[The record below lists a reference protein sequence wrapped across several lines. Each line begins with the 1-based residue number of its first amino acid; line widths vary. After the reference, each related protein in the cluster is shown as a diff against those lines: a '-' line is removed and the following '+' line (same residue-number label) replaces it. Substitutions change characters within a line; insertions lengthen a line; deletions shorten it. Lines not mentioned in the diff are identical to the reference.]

1 MEGPVSLEQEK
12 SDADNVLFK
21 KLRKLINLI
30 DQLRDCGVNEYIKL
44 PRICSLGTQSSGK
57 SSVLESIVGLDFL
70 PRGDGVVTRR
80 PLELR
85 LCHINSGQPWAIFEE
100 RKGKKFTDFI
110 EVRKTIEALTDEVC
124 KTDKNIVDKPI
135 VLNVYSQT
143 CPDLTLVDLPGVTRV
158 PVGNQPKNIEE
169 ITKNM
174 AIRYIDDPL
183 TIILCV
189 IAANSDIATSD
200 GLKLAKEID
209 TTGSRT
215 LGVLTKLDIMDAGT
229 DARKALLGEEIPL
242 KLGYVGVKNRSK
254 QDLLDKIPMI
264 LAAKREKEFFKSH
277 PVYKNMPQGY
287 LGTDLLIN
295 KLTKIY
301 FRIIRENLPRIVKA
315 INDRVK
321 TAEEEL
327 ASLGQPMPTDD
338 AGKMSMLWNMLNEY
352 CDIFRNVLKGKY
364 DNKRLSFLKEEGGF
378 KIKILYKKLLEEFT
392 GDYKATAGYT
402 DENINYALTIHEGDS
417 IPGFPSVDAFIY
429 LLRPQ
434 LEKLKDPIEECFQNV
449 FQYLD
454 FLSGKILERTFT
466 RFPQAINDMGDLIS
480 NYLIEERDKTKYI
493 VDSVVDMEINYLFT
507 NDYDYLNNFTTFM
520 PKQAPQPRPV
530 YNNQQGQPGMG
541 GQGQPGQMPQN
552 NMQGNNMGQG
562 GMGPGMGQ
570 MNQDIRPQPP
580 VDAKSIFIK
589 EIRNRIEAY
598 FKLIVRNLR
607 DSIPKIMGNYLV
619 KEIEDNMQI
628 KLYNKLYNAREMT
641 DLLNEPESVAERRK
655 ELNEMIKVMRNA
667 QKIIRRDPDL
677 MTVMQIN
684 INDSDIITPSEQK
697 AKEEKAKP
705 KTDPFKNMNMKEPA
719 FKAPAPKPEPVQQP
733 AAPAQ
738 PKPAAS
744 QPAKKGYGN
753 LFGNYK

>member
-1 MEGPVSLEQEK
+1 MSKDTKE
-12 SDADNVLFK
+12 DNDNILFK

-44 PRICSLGTQSSGK
+44 PRICSFGTQSSGK

-85 LCHINSGQPWAIFEE
+85 LCHISSGEPWAVFEE
-100 RKGKKFTDFI
+100 KKGQKFTDFI
-110 EVRKTIEALTDEVC
+110 KVRETIEALTDEVC
-124 KTDKNIVDKPI
+124 GKDKNILDKPI

-158 PVGNQPKNIEE
+158 PIKGQPKNIEE

-174 AIRYIDDPL
+174 CRRYADDPL

-229 DARKALLGEEIPL
+229 DARKALMNEEIPL

-254 QDLLDKIPMI
+254 QDLIDKIPM
-264 LAAKREKEFFKSH
+264 AEASRKEREFFKSH
-277 PVYKNMPQGY
+277 PVYKNLPAGH
-287 LGTDLLIN
+287 LGTEVLIN

-301 FRIIRENLPRIVKA
+301 FKIIRENLPRIIKA

-338 AGKMSMLWNMLNEY
+338 AGKMSLLWNMINEY
-352 CDIFRNVLKGKY
+352 CDIFRKVLQGKFNYKGQ
-364 DNKRLSFLKEEGGF
+364 SFLEGEGGF
-378 KIKILYKKLLEEFT
+378 KIKILYKKLLDEFT
-392 GDYKATAGYT
+392 GDYKATAGYR
-402 DENINYALTIHEGDS
+402 DEDINYALTIHEGDS

-434 LEKLKDPIEECFQNV
+434 LEKLKDPIEECFQEV

-454 FLSGKILERTFT
+454 FLSGKILEKTFT
-466 RFPQAINDMGDLIS
+466 RFPQAVNDMSDLVS
-480 NYLIEERDKTKYI
+480 NYLLEERDKTKYLIDSI
-493 VDSVVDMEINYLFT
+493 VEMEINYLFT
-507 NDYDYLNNFTTFM
+507 NDYDYLNNFTTFI
-520 PKQAPQPRPV
+520 PKQTQQSLNASSSGNDINKNKDGNI
-530 YNNQQGQPGMG
+530 NNE
-541 GQGQPGQMPQN
+541 
-552 NMQGNNMGQG
+552 
-562 GMGPGMGQ
+562 
-570 MNQDIRPQPP
+570 IRPQQPF
-580 VDAKSIFIK
+580 DAKTIFIK
-589 EIRNRIEAY
+589 AIRNRIEPY

-607 DSIPKIMGNYLV
+607 DSIPKVMGNFLV
-619 KEIEDNMQI
+619 KEIQENMQL

-641 DLLNEPESVAERRK
+641 DLLSEPESVAERRK
-655 ELNEMIKVMRNA
+655 ELNDMIKVMRNA

-677 MTVMQIN
+677 MTEMQIN
-684 INDSDIITPSEQK
+684 INDSDI
-697 AKEEKAKP
+697 
-705 KTDPFKNMNMKEPA
+705 TDT
-719 FKAPAPKPEPVQQP
+719 
-733 AAPAQ
+733 
-738 PKPAAS
+738 KPASDNKKKEDKKTFEKKDSKPQEKKNAG
-744 QPAKKGYGN
+744 PALKPPAGGDKKKTFGN
-753 LFGNYK
+753 LFG

>member
-1 MEGPVSLEQEK
+1 MSK
-12 SDADNVLFK
+12 DSSDDKDNILFK

-85 LCHINSGQPWAIFEE
+85 LCHINSGEPWAIFEE
-100 RKGKKFTDFI
+100 RKGTKFTDFI
-110 EVRKTIEALTDEVC
+110 KVRETIEALTDEVC
-124 KTDKNIVDKPI
+124 KTNKNIIDKPI

-158 PVGNQPKNIEE
+158 PIGDQPKNIEQ
-169 ITKNM
+169 ITKDM
-174 AIRYIDDPL
+174 ARRYAEDPL

-215 LGVLTKLDIMDAGT
+215 IGVLTKLDIMDAGT
-229 DARKALLGEEIPL
+229 DARKALMNEEIPL

-254 QDLLDKIPMI
+254 QDLINKLSMAETSRKE
-264 LAAKREKEFFKSH
+264 REFFKSH
-277 PVYKNMPQGY
+277 PAYKNLPPGR
-287 LGTDLLIN
+287 LGTDVLIN

-301 FRIIRENLPRIVKA
+301 FKIIRENLPRIIKA

-321 TAEEEL
+321 TAEDEL
-327 ASLGQPMPTDD
+327 HSLGQPMPTDD
-338 AGKMSMLWNMLNEY
+338 AGKMSLLWNMINEY
-352 CDIFRNVLKGKY
+352 CDIFRNILQGKCT
-364 DNKRLSFLKEEGGF
+364 NKRLAFLEGEGGF
-378 KIKILYKKLLEEFT
+378 KIKILYKKLLDEFT

-434 LEKLKDPIEECFQNV
+434 LEKLRDPIEECFTNV

-454 FLSGKILERTFT
+454 FLSGKILEKVFI
-466 RFPQAINDMGDLIS
+466 RFPQAINDLSDLVS
-480 NYLIEERDKTKYI
+480 NYLLEERDKTKYI
-493 VDSVVDMEINYLFT
+493 IDSIVDMEINYLFT
-507 NDYDYLNNFTTFM
+507 NDYEYLNNFTTFI
-520 PKQAPQPRPV
+520 PKHSRPPV
-530 YNNQQGQPGMG
+530 NNNNVGNNQGEGKG
-541 GQGQPGQMPQN
+541 NAN
-552 NMQGNNMGQG
+552 N
-562 GMGPGMGQ
+562 Q
-570 MNQDIRPQPP
+570 MNNEIRPQPP
-580 VDAKSIFIK
+580 MDAKNIFIK

-619 KEIEDNMQI
+619 KEIEENMQL
-628 KLYNKLYNAREMT
+628 KLYNKLYNQREMT
-641 DLLNEPESVAERRK
+641 DLLSEPEHIAERRK
-655 ELNEMIKVMRNA
+655 ELTDLIKVMKNA

-684 INDSDIITPSEQK
+684 INDSDIANTQESK
-697 AKEEKAKP
+697 KDSKKKEEP
-705 KTDPFKNMNMKEPA
+705 KQDFSKTMPNLKVQPSKSEP
-719 FKAPAPKPEPVQQP
+719 
-733 AAPAQ
+733 
-738 PKPAAS
+738 PKPALKNTS
-744 QPAKKGYGN
+744 TTKKGSYGN
-753 LFGNYK
+753 LFG

>member
-1 MEGPVSLEQEK
+1 MSKDTGDDDK
-12 SDADNVLFK
+12 DNVLFK

-100 RKGKKFTDFI
+100 RKGVKFTDFI
-110 EVRKTIEALTDEVC
+110 KVRETIEALTDEVC
-124 KTDKNIVDKPI
+124 KTNKNIIDKPI

-158 PVGNQPKNIEE
+158 PIGDQPKNIEQ
-169 ITKNM
+169 ITKDM
-174 AIRYIDDPL
+174 ARRYVEDPL

-200 GLKLAKEID
+200 GLMLAKEID
-209 TTGSRT
+209 VNGTRT

-229 DARKALLGEEIPL
+229 DAKKVLMNEEIPL

-254 QDLLDKIPMI
+254 QDLNNKISM
-264 LAAKREKEFFKSH
+264 AETQRKEREFFKSH
-277 PVYKNMPQGY
+277 PVYKNLPAGH
-287 LGTDLLIN
+287 LGTEVLIN

-327 ASLGQPMPTDD
+327 QSLGQPMPTDD
-338 AGKMSMLWNMLNEY
+338 AGKMSMLWNMINEY
-352 CDIFRNVLKGKY
+352 CDVFRKVLQGKY
-364 DNKRLSFLKEEGGF
+364 NNKRVNFLEGEGGF

-392 GDYKATAGYT
+392 ENYKATAGYT

-434 LEKLKDPIEECFQNV
+434 LEKLKDPIEECFQEV

-454 FLSGKILERTFT
+454 FLSGKIMEKTFT
-466 RFPQAINDMGDLIS
+466 RFPQAVNDMTDLVS
-480 NYLIEERDKTKYI
+480 NYLMEERDKTKYLI
-493 VDSVVDMEINYLFT
+493 DSVVDMEINYLFT
-507 NDYDYLNNFTTFM
+507 NDYDYLNNFTTFI
-520 PKQAPQPRPV
+520 PKQKP
-530 YNNQQGQPGMG
+530 N
-541 GQGQPGQMPQN
+541 
-552 NMQGNNMGQG
+552 QGNTG
-562 GMGPGMGQ
+562 GSNDGKGG
-570 MNQDIRPQPP
+570 NNNIDNKPQPP
-580 VDAKSIFIK
+580 IDAKNIFIN

-619 KEIEDNMQI
+619 KEIEENMQL
-628 KLYNKLYNAREMT
+628 KLYNKLYNARELT
-641 DLLNEPESVAERRK
+641 DLLSEPESVAERRK
-655 ELNEMIKVMRNA
+655 ELNDMIKVMRNA
-667 QKIIRRDPDL
+667 QKILRRDPDL

-684 INDSDIITPSEQK
+684 ISDSDITSTTANK
-697 AKEEKAKP
+697 KKEEQPKKIEKKESKPIVEKP
-705 KTDPFKNMNMKEPA
+705 KP
-719 FKAPAPKPEPVQQP
+719 PAPKPSP
-733 AAPAQ
+733 AADD
-738 PKPAAS
+738 KK
-744 QPAKKGYGN
+744 KKGYGN
-753 LFGNYK
+753 LFG

>member
-1 MEGPVSLEQEK
+1 MSKDTGDEK
-12 SDADNVLFK
+12 DNVLFK

-85 LCHINSGQPWAIFEE
+85 LCHINSGEPWAVFEE
-100 RKGKKFTDFI
+100 RKGQKFTDFI
-110 EVRKTIEALTDEVC
+110 KVRETIEALTDEVC
-124 KTDKNIVDKPI
+124 GKDKNILDKPI

-158 PVGNQPKNIEE
+158 PIAGQPKNIEE
-169 ITKNM
+169 VTKTM
-174 AIRYIDDPL
+174 CRRYASDPL

-200 GLKLAKEID
+200 GLMLAKEID

-215 LGVLTKLDIMDAGT
+215 IGVLTKLDIMDHGT
-229 DARKALLGEEIPL
+229 DARKALLNEEIPL

-254 QDLLDKIPMI
+254 QDLINKTTM
-264 LAAKREKEFFKSH
+264 AETQRKEKEFFKSH
-277 PVYKNMPQGY
+277 PAYKNLPAGH
-287 LGTDLLIN
+287 LGTEVLIN

-301 FRIIRENLPRIVKA
+301 FKIIRENLPKIVKA
-315 INDRVK
+315 INERLK

-327 ASLGQPMPTDD
+327 SGLGQPMPTDD
-338 AGKMSMLWNMLNEY
+338 AGKMSLLWNMINEY
-352 CDIFRNVLKGKY
+352 CDIFRKVLQGKY
-364 DNKRLSFLKEEGGF
+364 NNKRINFLEGEGGF

-392 GDYKATAGYT
+392 KDYKATAGYT

-434 LEKLKDPIEECFQNV
+434 LEKLKDPIEECFQEV
-449 FQYLD
+449 FQYID
-454 FLSGKILERTFT
+454 FLSGKILEKTFT
-466 RFPQAINDMGDLIS
+466 RFPQAINDMSDLVS
-480 NYLIEERDKTKYI
+480 NYLIEERDKTKYLI
-493 VDSVVDMEINYLFT
+493 DSVVDMEINYLFT
-507 NDYDYLNNFTTFM
+507 NDYDYLNNFTTFI
-520 PKQAPQPRPV
+520 PKQTHPV
-530 YNNQQGQPGMG
+530 QGGNQGQNDGNNKQQGNMNNNN
-541 GQGQPGQMPQN
+541 N
-552 NMQGNNMGQG
+552 NMNNE
-562 GMGPGMGQ
+562 
-570 MNQDIRPQPP
+570 IKPQPP
-580 VDAKSIFIK
+580 IDAKTIFIK

-619 KEIEDNMQI
+619 KEIEENMQL

-641 DLLNEPESVAERRK
+641 DLLSEPESVAERRK
-655 ELNEMIKVMRNA
+655 ELNDMIKVMRNA
-667 QKIIRRDPDL
+667 QKILRRDPDL

-684 INDSDIITPSEQK
+684 ISDSDIAPQQK
-697 AKEEKAKP
+697 NNEDAKKPAEK
-705 KTDPFKNMNMKEPA
+705 KE
-719 FKAPAPKPEPVQQP
+719 V
-733 AAPAQ
+733 
-738 PKPAAS
+738 KPAAQEKPKENPKPP
-744 QPAKKGYGN
+744 QPALKQNEKDGKKKTYGN
-753 LFGNYK
+753 LFG

>member
-1 MEGPVSLEQEK
+1 MSKDTNDEN
-12 SDADNVLFK
+12 DNILFK

-44 PRICSLGTQSSGK
+44 PRICSFGTQSSGK

-124 KTDKNIVDKPI
+124 GKECNILDKPI

-158 PVGNQPKNIEE
+158 PIKGQPANIEE
-169 ITKNM
+169 VTKNM
-174 AIRYIDDPL
+174 CRRYADDPL

-229 DARKALLGEEIPL
+229 DARKALMNEEIPL

-254 QDLLDKIPMI
+254 QDLIDKIPM
-264 LAAKREKEFFKSH
+264 AEASRKEREFFKSH
-277 PVYKNMPQGY
+277 PAYKNLPAGH
-287 LGTDLLIN
+287 LGTDVLIN

-301 FRIIRENLPRIVKA
+301 FRIIRENLPRIIKA

-327 ASLGQPMPTDD
+327 AGLGQPMPTDD
-338 AGKMSMLWNMLNEY
+338 AGKMSLLWNMINEY
-352 CDIFRNVLKGKY
+352 CDIFRKVLQGKFNNKGQ
-364 DNKRLSFLKEEGGF
+364 SFLEGEGGF

-392 GDYKATAGYT
+392 GNYKATAGYR
-402 DENINYALTIHEGDS
+402 DEDINYALTIHEGDS

-434 LEKLKDPIEECFQNV
+434 LEKLKDPIEECFQEV

-454 FLSGKILERTFT
+454 FLSGKILEKTFT
-466 RFPQAINDMGDLIS
+466 RFPQAVNDMSDLVS
-480 NYLIEERDKTKYI
+480 NYLMEERDKTKYLIDSI
-493 VDSVVDMEINYLFT
+493 VEMEINYLFT
-507 NDYDYLNNFTTFM
+507 NDYDYLNNYTTFI
-520 PKQAPQPRPV
+520 PKQSQQNMSNSPSGSDI
-530 YNNQQGQPGMG
+530 NNKNNINNN
-541 GQGQPGQMPQN
+541 N
-552 NMQGNNMGQG
+552 NMNNE
-562 GMGPGMGQ
+562 
-570 MNQDIRPQPP
+570 IKPQQPF
-580 VDAKSIFIK
+580 DAKTIFIK

-607 DSIPKIMGNYLV
+607 DSIPKIMGNFLV
-619 KEIEDNMQI
+619 KEIQENMQL

-641 DLLNEPESVAERRK
+641 DLLNEPESIAERRK
-655 ELNEMIKVMRNA
+655 ELNDMIKVMRNA

-684 INDSDIITPSEQK
+684 INDSDITPS
-697 AKEEKAKP
+697 
-705 KTDPFKNMNMKEPA
+705 
-719 FKAPAPKPEPVQQP
+719 KPEKENKKKEDKKQPIEKKESKPVSEK
-733 AAPAQ
+733 
-738 PKPAAS
+738 PKPAT
-744 QPAKKGYGN
+744 PALKPPAGGEKKKNFGN
-753 LFGNYK
+753 LFG

>member
-1 MEGPVSLEQEK
+1 MSKDTEDDK
-12 SDADNVLFK
+12 DNVLFK

-85 LCHINSGQPWAIFEE
+85 LCHISTGDPWAVFEE
-100 RKGKKFTDFI
+100 RKGTKFTDFVK
-110 EVRKTIEALTDEVC
+110 VRETIEALTDEVC
-124 KTDKNIVDKPI
+124 GKDKNILDKPI

-158 PVGNQPKNIEE
+158 PIEGQPKNIEE

-174 AIRYIDDPL
+174 AIRYIEDPL

-229 DARKALLGEEIPL
+229 DARKALMNEEIPL

-254 QDLLDKIPMI
+254 LDLNNKISM
-264 LAAKREKEFFKSH
+264 AETARKEKEFFKTH
-277 PVYKNMPQGY
+277 PVYKNLPAGH
-287 LGTDLLIN
+287 LGTSVLIN

-301 FRIIRENLPRIVKA
+301 FKIIRENLPRIVKA
-315 INDRVK
+315 INERLK

-327 ASLGQPMPTDD
+327 QSLGQPMPTDD
-338 AGKMSMLWNMLNEY
+338 AGKMSLLWNMINEY
-352 CDIFRNVLKGKY
+352 CDVFRKVLQGKY
-364 DNKRLSFLKEEGGF
+364 NNKRVNFLEGEGGF

-392 GDYKATAGYT
+392 GDYKATAGYS

-434 LEKLKDPIEECFQNV
+434 LEKLKDPIEECFQEV

-454 FLSGKILERTFT
+454 FLSGKIMEKTFT
-466 RFPQAINDMGDLIS
+466 RFPQAINDMTDLVS
-480 NYLIEERDKTKYI
+480 NYLMEERDKTKYLI
-493 VDSVVDMEINYLFT
+493 DSIVDMEINYLFT
-507 NDYDYLNNFTTFM
+507 NDYDYLNNFTTFI
-520 PKQAPQPRPV
+520 PKSNKPS
-530 YNNQQGQPGMG
+530 
-541 GQGQPGQMPQN
+541 QN
-552 NMQGNNMGQG
+552 NMSGGNDGKNQGNNN
-562 GMGPGMGQ
+562 
-570 MNQDIRPQPP
+570 MNNDINPQPP
-580 VDAKSIFIK
+580 IDAKNIFIK

-607 DSIPKIMGNYLV
+607 DSVPKIMGNYLV
-619 KEIEDNMQI
+619 KEIEENMQL

-641 DLLNEPESVAERRK
+641 DLLSEPESVAERRK
-655 ELNEMIKVMRNA
+655 ELNDMIKVMRNA

-677 MTVMQIN
+677 MNVMQIN
-684 INDSDIITPSEQK
+684 INDSDITSP
-697 AKEEKAKP
+697 KETKEKEKDN
-705 KTDPFKNMNMKEPA
+705 KDTKE
-719 FKAPAPKPEPVQQP
+719 KKEKKEL
-733 AAPAQ
+733 
-738 PKPAAS
+738 PKPALLNKN
-744 QPAKKGYGN
+744 PKKGNLGN
-753 LFGNYK
+753 LFG

>member
-1 MEGPVSLEQEK
+1 MSKDTGDDDK
-12 SDADNVLFK
+12 DNVLFK

-85 LCHINSGQPWAIFEE
+85 LCHINSGQPWAVFEE
-100 RKGKKFTDFI
+100 RKGVKFTDFVK
-110 EVRKTIEALTDEVC
+110 VRETIEALTDEVC
-124 KTDKNIVDKPI
+124 KTNKNIIDKPI

-158 PVGNQPKNIEE
+158 PIGDQPKNIEQ
-169 ITKNM
+169 ITKDM
-174 AIRYIDDPL
+174 ARRYVEDPL

-200 GLKLAKEID
+200 GLMLAKDID
-209 TTGSRT
+209 VAGTRT

-229 DARKALLGEEIPL
+229 DAKKVLMNEEIPL

-254 QDLLDKIPMI
+254 QDLNNKISM
-264 LAAKREKEFFKSH
+264 AETQRKEREFFKTH
-277 PVYKNMPQGY
+277 PVYKNLPAGH
-287 LGTDLLIN
+287 LGTEVLIN

-327 ASLGQPMPTDD
+327 QGLGQPMPTDD
-338 AGKMSMLWNMLNEY
+338 AGKMSMLWNMINEY
-352 CDIFRNVLKGKY
+352 CDVFRKVLQGKY
-364 DNKRLSFLKEEGGF
+364 NNKRVNFLEGEGGF

-392 GDYKATAGYT
+392 GDYKATAGYN

-434 LEKLKDPIEECFQNV
+434 LEKLKDPIEECFQEV

-454 FLSGKILERTFT
+454 FLSGKIMEKTFT
-466 RFPQAINDMGDLIS
+466 RFPQAINDMTDLVS
-480 NYLIEERDKTKYI
+480 NYLMEERDKTKYLI
-493 VDSVVDMEINYLFT
+493 DSVVDMEINYLFT
-507 NDYDYLNNFTTFM
+507 NDYDYLNNFTTFI
-520 PKQAPQPRPV
+520 PKQARQSQV
-530 YNNQQGQPGMG
+530 MNDNKGDGKG
-541 GQGQPGQMPQN
+541 
-552 NMQGNNMGQG
+552 GNN
-562 GMGPGMGQ
+562 
-570 MNQDIRPQPP
+570 NLNNEIKPQPP
-580 VDAKSIFIK
+580 IDAKNIFIN

-619 KEIEDNMQI
+619 KEIEENMQL

-641 DLLNEPESVAERRK
+641 DLLSEPESVAERRK

-667 QKIIRRDPDL
+667 QKILRRDPDL

-684 INDSDIITPSEQK
+684 ISDNDITSTQASK
-697 AKEEKAKP
+697 KKEEPKKNEKKDSKPVAEKPKAPPAKP
-705 KTDPFKNMNMKEPA
+705 S
-719 FKAPAPKPEPVQQP
+719 PAPEGDK
-733 AAPAQ
+733 
-738 PKPAAS
+738 K
-744 QPAKKGYGN
+744 KKGYGN
-753 LFGNYK
+753 LFG

>member
-1 MEGPVSLEQEK
+1 MSKDTNDEN
-12 SDADNVLFK
+12 DNILFK

-44 PRICSLGTQSSGK
+44 PRICSFGTQSSGK

-124 KTDKNIVDKPI
+124 GKECNILDKPI

-158 PVGNQPKNIEE
+158 PIKGQPANIEE
-169 ITKNM
+169 VTKNM
-174 AIRYIDDPL
+174 CRRYADDPL

-229 DARKALLGEEIPL
+229 DARKALMNEEIPL

-254 QDLLDKIPMI
+254 QDLIDKIPM
-264 LAAKREKEFFKSH
+264 AEASRKEREFFKSH
-277 PVYKNMPQGY
+277 PAYKNLPAGH
-287 LGTDLLIN
+287 LGTDVLIN

-301 FRIIRENLPRIVKA
+301 FRIIRENLPRIIKA

-327 ASLGQPMPTDD
+327 AGLGQPMPTDD
-338 AGKMSMLWNMLNEY
+338 AGKMSLLWNMINEY
-352 CDIFRNVLKGKY
+352 CDIFRKVLQGKFNNKGQ
-364 DNKRLSFLKEEGGF
+364 SFLEGEGGF

-392 GDYKATAGYT
+392 GNYKATAGYR
-402 DENINYALTIHEGDS
+402 DEDINYALTIHEGDS

-434 LEKLKDPIEECFQNV
+434 LEKLKDPIEECFQEV

-454 FLSGKILERTFT
+454 FLSGKILEKTFT
-466 RFPQAINDMGDLIS
+466 RFPQAVNDMSDLVS
-480 NYLIEERDKTKYI
+480 NYLMEERDKTKYLIDSI
-493 VDSVVDMEINYLFT
+493 VEMEINYLFT
-507 NDYDYLNNFTTFM
+507 NDYDYLNNYTTFI
-520 PKQAPQPRPV
+520 PKQSQQNMSNSPSGSDI
-530 YNNQQGQPGMG
+530 NNKNNINNN
-541 GQGQPGQMPQN
+541 N
-552 NMQGNNMGQG
+552 NMNNE
-562 GMGPGMGQ
+562 
-570 MNQDIRPQPP
+570 IKPQQPF
-580 VDAKSIFIK
+580 DAKTIFIK

-607 DSIPKIMGNYLV
+607 DSIPKIMGNFLV
-619 KEIEDNMQI
+619 KEIQENMQL

-641 DLLNEPESVAERRK
+641 DLLSEPESVAERRK
-655 ELNEMIKVMRNA
+655 ELNDMIKVMRNA

-684 INDSDIITPSEQK
+684 INDSDI
-697 AKEEKAKP
+697 
-705 KTDPFKNMNMKEPA
+705 TDT
-719 FKAPAPKPEPVQQP
+719 
-733 AAPAQ
+733 
-738 PKPAAS
+738 KPASDNKKKEDKKAFEKKDS
-744 QPAKKGYGN
+744 KPQEKKNAGPALKPPAGGDKKKTFGN
-753 LFGNYK
+753 LFG

>member
-1 MEGPVSLEQEK
+1 MSQEPEDEK
-12 SDADNVLFK
+12 DNILFK

-85 LCHINSGQPWAIFEE
+85 LCHINNGEPWAVFEE
-100 RKGKKFTDFI
+100 RKGIKFKDFVK
-110 EVRKTIEALTDEVC
+110 VRETIEALTDEVC
-124 KTDKNIVDKPI
+124 GKDKNILDKPI

-158 PVGNQPKNIEE
+158 PIEGQPHNIEE

-174 AIRYIDDPL
+174 AIRYIEDPL

-229 DARKALLGEEIPL
+229 DAKKALMNEEIPL

-254 QDLLDKIPMI
+254 LDLNNKISM
-264 LAAKREKEFFKSH
+264 AETARKEKEFFKTH
-277 PVYKNMPQGY
+277 PVYKNLPAGH
-287 LGTDLLIN
+287 LGTSVLIN

-301 FRIIRENLPRIVKA
+301 FKIIRENLPRIVKA
-315 INDRVK
+315 INERVK

-327 ASLGQPMPTDD
+327 QGLGQPMPTDE
-338 AGKMSMLWNMLNEY
+338 AGKMSLLWNMINDF
-352 CDIFRNVLKGKY
+352 CDMFRKVLQGKVN
-364 DNKRLSFLKEEGGF
+364 NKRTNFLEGEGGF

-392 GDYKATAGYT
+392 DDYKATAGYR
-402 DENINYALTIHEGDS
+402 DEDINYALTIHEGDS

-434 LEKLKDPIEECFQNV
+434 LEKLKDPIEECFQEV
-449 FQYLD
+449 FQYID
-454 FLSGKILERTFT
+454 FLSGKIMEKTFT
-466 RFPQAINDMGDLIS
+466 RFPQAINDMTDLVS
-480 NYLIEERDKTKYI
+480 NYLIEERDKTKYLI
-493 VDSVVDMEINYLFT
+493 DCVVDMELNYLFT
-507 NDYDYLNNFTTFM
+507 NDYDYLNNFTTFI
-520 PKQAPQPRPV
+520 PKQHHS
-530 YNNQQGQPGMG
+530 N
-541 GQGQPGQMPQN
+541 PQN
-552 NMQGNNMGQG
+552 PNEFK
-562 GMGPGMGQ
+562 PE
-570 MNQDIRPQPP
+570 PP
-580 VDAKSIFIK
+580 IDAKNIFIK

-607 DSIPKIMGNYLV
+607 DSIPKIMGNFLV
-619 KEIEDNMQI
+619 KEIQENMQL

-641 DLLNEPESVAERRK
+641 DLLNEPENIAERRK
-655 ELNEMIKVMRNA
+655 ELNDMIKVMKNA

-684 INDSDIITPSEQK
+684 INDSDIANTGNNTN
-697 AKEEKAKP
+697 AKEEKHKNEIKNEIKIES
-705 KTDPFKNMNMKEPA
+705 KTKSEPTHPALSKNK
-719 FKAPAPKPEPVQQP
+719 
-733 AAPAQ
+733 
-738 PKPAAS
+738 S
-744 QPAKKGYGN
+744 KGNYTN
-753 LFGNYK
+753 LFG

>member
-1 MEGPVSLEQEK
+1 MSKDTGDDDK
-12 SDADNVLFK
+12 DNVLFK

-85 LCHINSGQPWAIFEE
+85 LCHINSGQPWAVFEE
-100 RKGKKFTDFI
+100 RKGVKFTDFVK
-110 EVRKTIEALTDEVC
+110 VRETIEALTDEVC
-124 KTDKNIVDKPI
+124 KTNKNIIDKPI

-158 PVGNQPKNIEE
+158 PIGDQPKNIEQ
-169 ITKNM
+169 ITKDM
-174 AIRYIDDPL
+174 ARRYVEDPL

-200 GLKLAKEID
+200 GLMLAKDID
-209 TTGSRT
+209 VAGTRT

-229 DARKALLGEEIPL
+229 DAKKVLMNEEIPL

-254 QDLLDKIPMI
+254 QDLNNKISM
-264 LAAKREKEFFKSH
+264 AETQRKEREFFKTH
-277 PVYKNMPQGY
+277 PVYKNLPAGH
-287 LGTDLLIN
+287 LGTEVLIN

-327 ASLGQPMPTDD
+327 QGLGQPMPTDD
-338 AGKMSMLWNMLNEY
+338 AGKMSMLWNMINEY
-352 CDIFRNVLKGKY
+352 CDVFRKVLQGKY
-364 DNKRLSFLKEEGGF
+364 NNKRVNFLEGEGGF

-434 LEKLKDPIEECFQNV
+434 LEKLKDPIEECFQEV

-454 FLSGKILERTFT
+454 FLSGKIMEKTFT
-466 RFPQAINDMGDLIS
+466 RFPQAINDMTDLVS
-480 NYLIEERDKTKYI
+480 NYLMEERDKTKYLI
-493 VDSVVDMEINYLFT
+493 DSVVDMEINYLFT
-507 NDYDYLNNFTTFM
+507 NDYDYLNNFTTFI
-520 PKQAPQPRPV
+520 PKQARQSQV
-530 YNNQQGQPGMG
+530 MNDNKGDGKG
-541 GQGQPGQMPQN
+541 
-552 NMQGNNMGQG
+552 GNN
-562 GMGPGMGQ
+562 
-570 MNQDIRPQPP
+570 NLNNEIKPQPP
-580 VDAKSIFIK
+580 IDAKNIFIN

-619 KEIEDNMQI
+619 KEIEENMQL

-641 DLLNEPESVAERRK
+641 DLLSEPESVAERRK
-655 ELNEMIKVMRNA
+655 ELNDMIKVMRNA
-667 QKIIRRDPDL
+667 QKILRRDPDL

-684 INDSDIITPSEQK
+684 ISDNDITNTQASK
-697 AKEEKAKP
+697 KKEEPKKIEKKDSKPAEKPKAPPAKP
-705 KTDPFKNMNMKEPA
+705 S
-719 FKAPAPKPEPVQQP
+719 PAPEGDK
-733 AAPAQ
+733 
-738 PKPAAS
+738 K
-744 QPAKKGYGN
+744 KKGYGN
-753 LFGNYK
+753 LFG

>member
-1 MEGPVSLEQEK
+1 
-12 SDADNVLFK
+12 
-21 KLRKLINLI
+21 LRKLINLI

-100 RKGKKFTDFI
+100 RKGVKFTDFVK
-110 EVRKTIEALTDEVC
+110 VRETIEALTDEVC
-124 KTDKNIVDKPI
+124 KTNKNIIDKPI

-158 PVGNQPKNIEE
+158 PIGDQPKNIEQ
-169 ITKNM
+169 ITKDM
-174 AIRYIDDPL
+174 ARRYVEDPL

-200 GLKLAKEID
+200 GLMLAKDID
-209 TTGSRT
+209 VAGTRT

-229 DARKALLGEEIPL
+229 DAKKVLMNEEIPL

-254 QDLLDKIPMI
+254 QDLINKLSMAETQRKE
-264 LAAKREKEFFKSH
+264 REFFKSH
-277 PVYKNMPQGY
+277 PVYKNLPAGH
-287 LGTDLLIN
+287 LGTEVLIN

-327 ASLGQPMPTDD
+327 QGLGQPMPTDD
-338 AGKMSMLWNMLNEY
+338 AGKMSMLWNMINEY
-352 CDIFRNVLKGKY
+352 CDVFRKVLQGKY
-364 DNKRLSFLKEEGGF
+364 NNKRINFLEGEGGF

-434 LEKLKDPIEECFQNV
+434 LEKLKDPIEECFQEV

-454 FLSGKILERTFT
+454 FLSGKIMEKTFT
-466 RFPQAINDMGDLIS
+466 RFPQAINDMTDLVS
-480 NYLIEERDKTKYI
+480 NYLMEERDKTKYLI
-493 VDSVVDMEINYLFT
+493 DSVVDMEINYLFT
-507 NDYDYLNNFTTFM
+507 NDYDYLNNFTTFI
-520 PKQAPQPRPV
+520 PKQTRQAPV
-530 YNNQQGQPGMG
+530 NTDNKGDGKG
-541 GQGQPGQMPQN
+541 
-552 NMQGNNMGQG
+552 GNN
-562 GMGPGMGQ
+562 
-570 MNQDIRPQPP
+570 NLNNEIKPQPP
-580 VDAKSIFIK
+580 IDAKNIFIN

-619 KEIEDNMQI
+619 KEIEENMQL

-641 DLLNEPESVAERRK
+641 DLLSEPESVAERRK
-655 ELNEMIKVMRNA
+655 ELNDMIKVMRNA
-667 QKIIRRDPDL
+667 QKILRRDPDL

-684 INDSDIITPSEQK
+684 ISDNDITNTQASK
-697 AKEEKAKP
+697 KKEEAKKTEKKETKPAVAEKP
-705 KTDPFKNMNMKEPA
+705 KGP
-719 FKAPAPKPEPVQQP
+719 
-733 AAPAQ
+733 Q
-738 PKPAAS
+738 PKPS
-744 QPAKKGYGN
+744 PAPEGDKKKKGYGN
-753 LFGNYK
+753 LFG

>member
-1 MEGPVSLEQEK
+1 MSK
-12 SDADNVLFK
+12 DTADDKDNILFK

-85 LCHINSGQPWAIFEE
+85 LNHISHGEPWAIFEE
-100 RKGKKFTDFI
+100 RKGQKFTDFI
-110 EVRKTIEALTDEVC
+110 KVRETIEALTDEIC
-124 KTDKNIVDKPI
+124 SKNKNIVDKPI

-158 PVGNQPKNIEE
+158 PIGDQPKNIEQ
-169 ITKNM
+169 ITKDM
-174 AIRYIDDPL
+174 ARRYAEDPL

-209 TTGSRT
+209 VTGTRT

-229 DARKALLGEEIPL
+229 DARKALLNEEIPL

-254 QDLLDKIPMI
+254 QDLINKISMEETQR
-264 LAAKREKEFFKSH
+264 KEREFFKSH
-277 PVYKNMPQGY
+277 PVYKNLPAGH
-287 LGTDLLIN
+287 LGSEVLIN

-301 FRIIRENLPRIVKA
+301 FRIIRENLPKIIKA
-315 INDRVK
+315 INDRLK
-321 TAEEEL
+321 EAEEEL
-327 ASLGQPMPTDD
+327 QSLGQPMPTDD
-338 AGKMSMLWNMLNEY
+338 AGKMSLLWNMINEY
-352 CDIFRNVLKGKY
+352 CDIFRNVLQGKY
-364 DNKRLSFLKEEGGF
+364 NNKRLSFLDGEGGF

-392 GDYKATAGYT
+392 GDYKATKGYT

-434 LEKLKDPIEECFQNV
+434 LEKLKDPIEECFQEV
-449 FQYLD
+449 FQYID
-454 FLSGKILERTFT
+454 FLSGKILEKTFT
-466 RFPQAINDMGDLIS
+466 RFPQAINDMTDLVT
-480 NYLIEERDKTKYI
+480 NYLVEERDKTKYI
-493 VDSVVDMEINYLFT
+493 IDSVVDMEINYLFT
-507 NDYDYLNNFTTFM
+507 NDFDYLNNFTTFI
-520 PKQAPQPRPV
+520 PKSQRPV
-530 YNNQQGQPGMG
+530 SNFNNNNNNNNNQTG
-541 GQGQPGQMPQN
+541 GQGNNNNN
-552 NMQGNNMGQG
+552 NMNNNNNNMEF
-562 GMGPGMGQ
+562 
-570 MNQDIRPQPP
+570 RPQPP
-580 VDAKSIFIK
+580 IDAKNIFIK

-607 DSIPKIMGNYLV
+607 DSIPKIMGNYLI
-619 KEIEDNMQI
+619 KEIEENMQL
-628 KLYNKLYNAREMT
+628 KLYNKLYNARELT
-641 DLLNEPESVAERRK
+641 DSLSEPESVAERRK
-655 ELNEMIKVMRNA
+655 ELNDMIKVMRNA

-684 INDSDIITPSEQK
+684 INDEDITSHAKKDEPKKDKKEK
-697 AKEEKAKP
+697 KEEP
-705 KTDPFKNMNMKEPA
+705 KKEEI
-719 FKAPAPKPEPVQQP
+719 KKDVPKVEP
-733 AAPAQ
+733 
-738 PKPAAS
+738 PKPALTKNP
-744 QPAKKGYGN
+744 PATGGKKPGYGN
-753 LFGNYK
+753 LFG

>member
-1 MEGPVSLEQEK
+1 MSK
-12 SDADNVLFK
+12 DTADDKDNVLFK

-85 LCHINSGQPWAIFEE
+85 LNHINSGEPWAIFEE
-100 RKGKKFTDFI
+100 RKGTKFTDFI
-110 EVRKTIEALTDEVC
+110 KVRETIEALTDEVC
-124 KTDKNIVDKPI
+124 KTNKNIVDKPI

-158 PVGNQPKNIEE
+158 PIGDQPKNIEQ
-169 ITKNM
+169 ITKDM
-174 AIRYIDDPL
+174 ARRYAEDPL

-209 TTGSRT
+209 VTGSRT

-229 DARKALLGEEIPL
+229 DARKALLNEEIPL

-254 QDLLDKIPMI
+254 QDLINKLSMAETSK
-264 LAAKREKEFFKSH
+264 KEREFFKSH
-277 PVYKNMPQGY
+277 PVYRNLPAGH
-287 LGTDLLIN
+287 LGTDVLIN

-301 FRIIRENLPRIVKA
+301 FRIIRENLPIIIKA
-315 INDRVK
+315 INDRLK
-321 TAEEEL
+321 QAEEEL
-327 ASLGQPMPTDD
+327 QGLGQPMPTDD
-338 AGKMSMLWNMLNEY
+338 AGKMSMLWNMINEY
-352 CDIFRNVLKGKY
+352 CDIFRNVLQGKY
-364 DNKRLSFLKEEGGF
+364 TNKRLSFLDGEGGF

-392 GDYKATAGYT
+392 GEYKATKGYT

-454 FLSGKILERTFT
+454 FLSGKILEKTFT
-466 RFPQAINDMGDLIS
+466 RFPQAVNDLTDLVT
-480 NYLIEERDKTKYI
+480 NYLIEERDKTKYLI
-493 VDSVVDMEINYLFT
+493 DSVVDMEINYLFT
-507 NDYDYLNNFTTFM
+507 NDYEYLNNFTTFI
-520 PKQAPQPRPV
+520 PKSQRQASSNTG
-530 YNNQQGQPGMG
+530 NNNNTGGAQGQNM
-541 GQGQPGQMPQN
+541 N
-552 NMQGNNMGQG
+552 NNNE
-562 GMGPGMGQ
+562 
-570 MNQDIRPQPP
+570 IRPQPP
-580 VDAKSIFIK
+580 IDAKNIFIK

-607 DSIPKIMGNYLV
+607 DSIPKIMGNYLI
-619 KEIEDNMQI
+619 KEIEENMQL
-628 KLYNKLYNAREMT
+628 KLYNKLYEARDIT
-641 DLLNEPESVAERRK
+641 DLLSEPESVAERRK
-655 ELNEMIKVMRNA
+655 ELNDMIKVMRNA

-684 INDSDIITPSEQK
+684 INDEDITTH
-697 AKEEKAKP
+697 AKKEDAK
-705 KTDPFKNMNMKEPA
+705 KEPP
-719 FKAPAPKPEPVQQP
+719 KA
-733 AAPAQ
+733 
-738 PKPAAS
+738 
-744 QPAKKGYGN
+744 AKADPTKTSKKNFGN
-753 LFGNYK
+753 LFGEKK

>member
-1 MEGPVSLEQEK
+1 MSKDNSEDK
-12 SDADNVLFK
+12 DNVLFR

-85 LCHINSGQPWAIFEE
+85 LCHINSGEPWAIFEE
-100 RKGKKFTDFI
+100 RKGTKFTDFVK
-110 EVRKTIEALTDEVC
+110 VRETIEALTDEVC
-124 KTDKNIVDKPI
+124 KTNKNIIDKPI

-158 PVGNQPKNIEE
+158 PIGDQPKNIEE

-174 AIRYIDDPL
+174 ARRYVDDPL

-200 GLKLAKEID
+200 GLMLAKEID
-209 TTGSRT
+209 TSGTRT

-229 DARKALLGEEIPL
+229 DARKALMNEEIPL

-254 QDLLDKIPMI
+254 QDLNNKISM
-264 LAAKREKEFFKSH
+264 AETARKEKEFFKSH
-277 PVYKNMPQGY
+277 PAYKNLPAGH
-287 LGTDLLIN
+287 LGTDVLIN

-315 INDRVK
+315 INERLK

-327 ASLGQPMPTDD
+327 QSLGQPMPTDD
-338 AGKMSMLWNMLNEY
+338 AGKMSLLWNMINEY
-352 CDIFRNVLKGKY
+352 CDVFRKVLQGKY
-364 DNKRLSFLKEEGGF
+364 NNKRVNFLEGEGGF

-392 GDYKATAGYT
+392 GDYKATAGYS

-434 LEKLKDPIEECFQNV
+434 LEKLKDPIEECFQEV

-454 FLSGKILERTFT
+454 FLSGKIMEKTFT
-466 RFPQAINDMGDLIS
+466 RFPQAINDMTDLVS
-480 NYLIEERDKTKYI
+480 NYLMEERDKTKYLI
-493 VDSVVDMEINYLFT
+493 DSIVDMEINYLFT
-507 NDYDYLNNFTTFM
+507 NDYDYLNNFTTFI
-520 PKQAPQPRPV
+520 PKSNKPSR
-530 YNNQQGQPGMG
+530 
-541 GQGQPGQMPQN
+541 N
-552 NMQGNNMGQG
+552 NMSGGNDGKNQGNNN
-562 GMGPGMGQ
+562 
-570 MNQDIRPQPP
+570 MNNDTNPQPP
-580 VDAKSIFIK
+580 IDAKNIFIK

-607 DSIPKIMGNYLV
+607 DSVPKIMGNYLV
-619 KEIEDNMQI
+619 KEIEENMQL

-641 DLLNEPESVAERRK
+641 DLLSEPESVAERRK
-655 ELNEMIKVMRNA
+655 ELNDMIKVMRNA

-684 INDSDIITPSEQK
+684 INDSDITNTANTTETK
-697 AKEEKAKP
+697 KKEEPPKKITTTAEKKEVKPPATEKLKVEPKP
-705 KTDPFKNMNMKEPA
+705 KE
-719 FKAPAPKPEPVQQP
+719 QP
-733 AAPAQ
+733 AE
-738 PKPAAS
+738 KDKK
-744 QPAKKGYGN
+744 KKGYGN
-753 LFGNYK
+753 LFG

>member
-1 MEGPVSLEQEK
+1 MSKDNSEDK
-12 SDADNVLFK
+12 DNVLFR

-85 LCHINSGQPWAIFEE
+85 LCHINSGEPWAIFEE
-100 RKGKKFTDFI
+100 RKGTKFTDFVK
-110 EVRKTIEALTDEVC
+110 VRETIEALTDEVC
-124 KTDKNIVDKPI
+124 KTNKNIIDKPI

-158 PVGNQPKNIEE
+158 PIGDQPKNIEE

-174 AIRYIDDPL
+174 ARRYVDDPL

-200 GLKLAKEID
+200 GLMLAKEID
-209 TTGSRT
+209 TSGTRT

-229 DARKALLGEEIPL
+229 DARKALMNEEIPL

-254 QDLLDKIPMI
+254 QDLNNKISM
-264 LAAKREKEFFKSH
+264 AETARKEKEFFKSH
-277 PVYKNMPQGY
+277 PAYKNLPAGH
-287 LGTDLLIN
+287 LGTDVLIN

-315 INDRVK
+315 INERLK

-327 ASLGQPMPTDD
+327 QSLGQPMPTDD
-338 AGKMSMLWNMLNEY
+338 AGKMSLLWNMINEY
-352 CDIFRNVLKGKY
+352 CDVFRKVLQGKY
-364 DNKRLSFLKEEGGF
+364 NNKRVNFLEGEGGF

-392 GDYKATAGYT
+392 GDYKATAGYS

-434 LEKLKDPIEECFQNV
+434 LEKLKDPIEECFQEV

-454 FLSGKILERTFT
+454 FLSGKIMEKTFT
-466 RFPQAINDMGDLIS
+466 RFPQAINDMTDLVS
-480 NYLIEERDKTKYI
+480 NYLMEERDKTKYLI
-493 VDSVVDMEINYLFT
+493 DSIVDMEINYLFT
-507 NDYDYLNNFTTFM
+507 NDYDYLNNFTTFI
-520 PKQAPQPRPV
+520 PKSNKPS
-530 YNNQQGQPGMG
+530 
-541 GQGQPGQMPQN
+541 QN
-552 NMQGNNMGQG
+552 NMSGGNDGKNQGNNN
-562 GMGPGMGQ
+562 
-570 MNQDIRPQPP
+570 MNNDINPQPP
-580 VDAKSIFIK
+580 IDAKNIFIK

-607 DSIPKIMGNYLV
+607 DSVPKIMGNYLV
-619 KEIEDNMQI
+619 KEIEENMQL

-641 DLLNEPESVAERRK
+641 DLLSEPESVAERRK
-655 ELNEMIKVMRNA
+655 ELNDMIKVMRNA

-684 INDSDIITPSEQK
+684 INDSDITNTANTTETK
-697 AKEEKAKP
+697 KKEEPPKKTTTTAEKKEVKPPAPEKP
-705 KTDPFKNMNMKEPA
+705 KVDPKTKEQPDDKNK
-719 FKAPAPKPEPVQQP
+719 K
-733 AAPAQ
+733 
-738 PKPAAS
+738 
-744 QPAKKGYGN
+744 KKGYGN
-753 LFGNYK
+753 LFG

>member
-1 MEGPVSLEQEK
+1 MSKDTGDDDK
-12 SDADNVLFK
+12 DNVLFK

-100 RKGKKFTDFI
+100 RKGVKFTDFI
-110 EVRKTIEALTDEVC
+110 KVRETIEALTDEVC
-124 KTDKNIVDKPI
+124 KTNKNIIDKPI

-158 PVGNQPKNIEE
+158 PIGDQPKNIEQ
-169 ITKNM
+169 ITKDM
-174 AIRYIDDPL
+174 ARRYVEDPL

-200 GLKLAKEID
+200 GLMLAKDID
-209 TTGSRT
+209 VAGTRT

-229 DARKALLGEEIPL
+229 DAKKVLMNEEIPL

-254 QDLLDKIPMI
+254 QDLNNKISM
-264 LAAKREKEFFKSH
+264 AETQRKEREFFKSH
-277 PVYKNMPQGY
+277 PVYKNLPAGH
-287 LGTDLLIN
+287 LGTEVLIN

-327 ASLGQPMPTDD
+327 QSLGQPMPTDD
-338 AGKMSMLWNMLNEY
+338 AGKMSMLWNMINEY
-352 CDIFRNVLKGKY
+352 CDVFRKVLQGKY
-364 DNKRLSFLKEEGGF
+364 NNKRVNFLEGEGGF

-392 GDYKATAGYT
+392 ENYKATAGYT

-434 LEKLKDPIEECFQNV
+434 LEKLKDPIEECFQEV

-454 FLSGKILERTFT
+454 FLSGKIMEKTFT
-466 RFPQAINDMGDLIS
+466 RFPQAINDMTDLVS
-480 NYLIEERDKTKYI
+480 NYLMEERDKTKYLI
-493 VDSVVDMEINYLFT
+493 DSVVDMEINYLFT
-507 NDYDYLNNFTTFM
+507 NDYDYLNNFTTFI
-520 PKQAPQPRPV
+520 PKQKP
-530 YNNQQGQPGMG
+530 N
-541 GQGQPGQMPQN
+541 
-552 NMQGNNMGQG
+552 QGNTG
-562 GMGPGMGQ
+562 GSNDGKGGT
-570 MNQDIRPQPP
+570 NNIDNKPQPP
-580 VDAKSIFIK
+580 IDAKNIFIN

-619 KEIEDNMQI
+619 KEIEENMQL
-628 KLYNKLYNAREMT
+628 KLYNKLYNARELT
-641 DLLNEPESVAERRK
+641 DLLSEPESVAERRK
-655 ELNEMIKVMRNA
+655 ELNDMIKVMRNA
-667 QKIIRRDPDL
+667 QKILRRDPDL

-684 INDSDIITPSEQK
+684 ISDSDITNTTANK
-697 AKEEKAKP
+697 KKEEQPKKIEKKESKPVVEKP
-705 KTDPFKNMNMKEPA
+705 KVPP
-719 FKAPAPKPEPVQQP
+719 PKPSP
-733 AAPAQ
+733 AADD
-738 PKPAAS
+738 KK
-744 QPAKKGYGN
+744 KKGYGN
-753 LFGNYK
+753 LFG

>member
-1 MEGPVSLEQEK
+1 MSK
-12 SDADNVLFK
+12 DTADDKDNVLFR

-85 LCHINSGQPWAIFEE
+85 LCHINSGEPWAVFEE
-100 RKGKKFTDFI
+100 RKGIKFKDFVK
-110 EVRKTIEALTDEVC
+110 VRETIEALTDEVC
-124 KTDKNIVDKPI
+124 GKDKNILDKPI

-158 PVGNQPKNIEE
+158 PIEGQPHNIEE

-174 AIRYIDDPL
+174 AIRYIEDPL

-229 DARKALLGEEIPL
+229 DAKKALMNEEIPL

-254 QDLLDKIPMI
+254 LDLNNKISM
-264 LAAKREKEFFKSH
+264 AETARKEKEFFKTH
-277 PVYKNMPQGY
+277 PVYKNLPAGH
-287 LGTDLLIN
+287 LGTSVLIN

-301 FRIIRENLPRIVKA
+301 FKIIRENLPRIVKA
-315 INDRVK
+315 INERVK

-327 ASLGQPMPTDD
+327 QGLGQPMPTDE
-338 AGKMSMLWNMLNEY
+338 AGKMSLLWNMINEF
-352 CDIFRNVLKGKY
+352 CDMFRKVLQGKVN
-364 DNKRLSFLKEEGGF
+364 NKRTNFLEGEGGF

-392 GDYKATAGYT
+392 DDYKATAGYR
-402 DENINYALTIHEGDS
+402 DEDINYALTIHEGDS

-434 LEKLKDPIEECFQNV
+434 LEKLKDPIEECFQEV
-449 FQYLD
+449 FQYID
-454 FLSGKILERTFT
+454 FLSGKIMEKTFT
-466 RFPQAINDMGDLIS
+466 RFPQAINDMTDLVS
-480 NYLIEERDKTKYI
+480 NYLIEERDKTKYLI
-493 VDSVVDMEINYLFT
+493 DCVVDMELNYLFT
-507 NDYDYLNNFTTFM
+507 NDYDYLNNFTTFI
-520 PKQAPQPRPV
+520 PKQH
-530 YNNQQGQPGMG
+530 QQHHSN
-541 GQGQPGQMPQN
+541 PQN
-552 NMQGNNMGQG
+552 PNEFK
-562 GMGPGMGQ
+562 PELP
-570 MNQDIRPQPP
+570 I
-580 VDAKSIFIK
+580 DAKNIFIK

-607 DSIPKIMGNYLV
+607 DSIPKIMGNFLV
-619 KEIEDNMQI
+619 KEIQENMQL

-641 DLLNEPESVAERRK
+641 DLLNEPENIAERRK
-655 ELNEMIKVMRNA
+655 ELNGMIKVMKNA
-667 QKIIRRDPDL
+667 QKIIRRDPDP

-684 INDSDIITPSEQK
+684 INDSDIANTGNNTN
-697 AKEEKAKP
+697 AKEEKHKNEIKSEIKIES
-705 KTDPFKNMNMKEPA
+705 KTKSEPTHPALSKNK
-719 FKAPAPKPEPVQQP
+719 
-733 AAPAQ
+733 
-738 PKPAAS
+738 S
-744 QPAKKGYGN
+744 KGNYTN
-753 LFGNYK
+753 LFG

>member
-1 MEGPVSLEQEK
+1 MSKDTKEES
-12 SDADNVLFK
+12 DNVLFK

-44 PRICSLGTQSSGK
+44 PRICSLGTQSAGK

-85 LCHINSGQPWAIFEE
+85 LCHINSGEPWAIFEE

-110 EVRKTIEALTDEVC
+110 QVRETIEALTDEVC
-124 KTDKNIVDKPI
+124 GKDKNILDKPI

-158 PVGNQPKNIEE
+158 PIQGQPANIEE

-174 AIRYIDDPL
+174 ARRYVDDPL

-229 DARKALLGEEIPL
+229 DARKALMNEEIPL

-254 QDLLDKIPMI
+254 QDLVNKLPMAE
-264 LAAKREKEFFKSH
+264 AAKKEREFFKSH
-277 PVYKNMPQGY
+277 PAYKNLPAGHI
-287 LGTDLLIN
+287 GTDVLIN

-315 INDRVK
+315 INERVK

-327 ASLGQPMPTDD
+327 QSLGQPMPTDD
-338 AGKMSMLWNMLNEY
+338 AGKMSLLWNMINEY
-352 CDIFRNVLKGKY
+352 CDIFRKVLQGKY
-364 DNKRLSFLKEEGGF
+364 NNKRSNFLEGEGGF

-392 GDYKATAGYT
+392 ENYKATAGYR
-402 DENINYALTIHEGDS
+402 DEDINYALTIHEGDS

-434 LEKLKDPIEECFQNV
+434 LEKLKDPIEECFQEV

-454 FLSGKILERTFT
+454 FLSGKILEKTFT
-466 RFPQAINDMGDLIS
+466 RFPQAVNDMSDLDS
-480 NYLIEERDKTKYI
+480 NYLNEERDKTKYLIDSI
-493 VDSVVDMEINYLFT
+493 VEMEINYLFT
-507 NDYDYLNNFTTFM
+507 NDYDYLNNFTTFI
-520 PKQAPQPRPV
+520 PKQTRSNV
-530 YNNQQGQPGMG
+530 QGGDNK
-541 GQGQPGQMPQN
+541 QN
-552 NMQGNNMGQG
+552 NNANNE
-562 GMGPGMGQ
+562 
-570 MNQDIRPQPP
+570 IKPQPP
-580 VDAKSIFIK
+580 IDAKSIFIK

-607 DSIPKIMGNYLV
+607 DSVPKIIGNFLV
-619 KEIEDNMQI
+619 KEIQENMQL
-628 KLYNKLYNAREMT
+628 KLYNKLYEAREMT
-641 DLLNEPESVAERRK
+641 DLLSEPESVAERRK
-655 ELNEMIKVMRNA
+655 ELNDMIKVMRNA

-684 INDSDIITPSEQK
+684 IEDSDITNTTAATNKKKEEPKKPTEK
-697 AKEEKAKP
+697 KEEKKEDKKTQDKP
-705 KTDPFKNMNMKEPA
+705 KPA
-719 FKAPAPKPEPVQQP
+719 QQP
-733 AAPAQ
+733 ALK
-738 PKPAAS
+738 PKDD
-744 QPAKKGYGN
+744 KKKTYGN
-753 LFGNYK
+753 LFG

>member
-1 MEGPVSLEQEK
+1 MSKDTGEDDK
-12 SDADNVLFK
+12 DNVLFK

-100 RKGKKFTDFI
+100 RKGVKFTDFVK
-110 EVRKTIEALTDEVC
+110 VRETIEALTDEVC
-124 KTDKNIVDKPI
+124 KTNKNIIDKPI

-158 PVGNQPKNIEE
+158 PIGDQPKNIEQ
-169 ITKNM
+169 ITKDM
-174 AIRYIDDPL
+174 ARRYVEDPL

-200 GLKLAKEID
+200 GLMLAKDID
-209 TTGSRT
+209 VAGTRT

-229 DARKALLGEEIPL
+229 DAKKVLMNEEIPL

-254 QDLLDKIPMI
+254 QDLNNKISM
-264 LAAKREKEFFKSH
+264 AETQRKEREFFKSH
-277 PVYKNMPQGY
+277 PVYKNLPAGH
-287 LGTDLLIN
+287 LGTEVLIN

-327 ASLGQPMPTDD
+327 QSLGQPMPTDD
-338 AGKMSMLWNMLNEY
+338 AGKMSMLWNMINEY
-352 CDIFRNVLKGKY
+352 CDVFRKVLQGKY
-364 DNKRLSFLKEEGGF
+364 NNKRVNFLEGEGGF

-392 GDYKATAGYT
+392 ENYKATAGYT
-402 DENINYALTIHEGDS
+402 DDNINYALTIHEGDS

-434 LEKLKDPIEECFQNV
+434 LEKLKDPIEECFQEV

-454 FLSGKILERTFT
+454 FLSGKIMEKTFT
-466 RFPQAINDMGDLIS
+466 RFPQAINDMTDLVS
-480 NYLIEERDKTKYI
+480 NYLMEERDKTKYLI
-493 VDSVVDMEINYLFT
+493 DSVVDMEINYLFT
-507 NDYDYLNNFTTFM
+507 NDYDYLNNFTTFI
-520 PKQAPQPRPV
+520 PKQKP
-530 YNNQQGQPGMG
+530 N
-541 GQGQPGQMPQN
+541 
-552 NMQGNNMGQG
+552 QGNSSNDGKG
-562 GMGPGMGQ
+562 G
-570 MNQDIRPQPP
+570 NNNIDNKPQPP
-580 VDAKSIFIK
+580 IDAKNIFIN

-619 KEIEDNMQI
+619 KEIEENMQL

-641 DLLNEPESVAERRK
+641 DLLSEPESVAERRK
-655 ELNEMIKVMRNA
+655 ELNDMIKVMRNA
-667 QKIIRRDPDL
+667 QKILRRDPDL

-684 INDSDIITPSEQK
+684 ISDSDITNTTASK
-697 AKEEKAKP
+697 KKEEQPKKIEKKESKPVVEKP
-705 KTDPFKNMNMKEPA
+705 KVPP
-719 FKAPAPKPEPVQQP
+719 PKPSP
-733 AAPAQ
+733 AADD
-738 PKPAAS
+738 KK
-744 QPAKKGYGN
+744 KKGYGN
-753 LFGNYK
+753 LFG

>member
-1 MEGPVSLEQEK
+1 MSKDNSEDK
-12 SDADNVLFK
+12 DNVLFR

-85 LCHINSGQPWAIFEE
+85 LCHINSGEPWAIFEE
-100 RKGKKFTDFI
+100 RKGTKFTDFVK
-110 EVRKTIEALTDEVC
+110 VRETIEALTDEVC
-124 KTDKNIVDKPI
+124 KTNKNIIDKPI

-158 PVGNQPKNIEE
+158 PIGDQPKNIEE

-174 AIRYIDDPL
+174 ARRYIDDPL

-200 GLKLAKEID
+200 GLMLAKEID
-209 TTGSRT
+209 TSGTRT

-229 DARKALLGEEIPL
+229 DARKALMNEEIPL

-254 QDLLDKIPMI
+254 QDLNNKISM
-264 LAAKREKEFFKSH
+264 AETARKEKEFFKSH
-277 PVYKNMPQGY
+277 PAYKNLPAGH
-287 LGTDLLIN
+287 LGTDVLIN

-315 INDRVK
+315 INERLK

-327 ASLGQPMPTDD
+327 QSLGQPMPTDD
-338 AGKMSMLWNMLNEY
+338 AGKMSLLWNMINEY
-352 CDIFRNVLKGKY
+352 CDVFRKVLQGKY
-364 DNKRLSFLKEEGGF
+364 NNKRVNFLEGEGGF

-392 GDYKATAGYT
+392 GDYKATAGYS

-434 LEKLKDPIEECFQNV
+434 LEKLKDPIEECFQEV

-454 FLSGKILERTFT
+454 FLSGKIMEKTFT
-466 RFPQAINDMGDLIS
+466 RFPQAINDMTDLVS
-480 NYLIEERDKTKYI
+480 NYLMEERDKTKYLI
-493 VDSVVDMEINYLFT
+493 DSIVDMEINYLFT
-507 NDYDYLNNFTTFM
+507 NDYDYLNNFTTFI
-520 PKQAPQPRPV
+520 PKSNKPS
-530 YNNQQGQPGMG
+530 
-541 GQGQPGQMPQN
+541 QN
-552 NMQGNNMGQG
+552 NMSGGNDGKNQGNNN
-562 GMGPGMGQ
+562 
-570 MNQDIRPQPP
+570 MNNDINPQPP
-580 VDAKSIFIK
+580 IDAKNIFIK

-607 DSIPKIMGNYLV
+607 DSVPKIMGNYLV
-619 KEIEDNMQI
+619 KEIEENMQL

-641 DLLNEPESVAERRK
+641 DLLSEPESVAERRK
-655 ELNEMIKVMRNA
+655 ELNDMIKVMRNA

-684 INDSDIITPSEQK
+684 INDSDITNTANTTETK
-697 AKEEKAKP
+697 KKEEPQKKTTTTAEKKDVKPPAPEKP
-705 KTDPFKNMNMKEPA
+705 KVE
-719 FKAPAPKPEPVQQP
+719 PKPKEQP
-733 AAPAQ
+733 AE
-738 PKPAAS
+738 KDKK
-744 QPAKKGYGN
+744 KKGYGN
-753 LFGNYK
+753 LFG

>member
-1 MEGPVSLEQEK
+1 MSK
-12 SDADNVLFK
+12 DTADDKDNVLFK

-85 LCHINSGQPWAIFEE
+85 LNHINSGEPWAIFEE
-100 RKGKKFTDFI
+100 RKGTKFTDFI
-110 EVRKTIEALTDEVC
+110 KVRETIEALTDEVC
-124 KTDKNIVDKPI
+124 KTNKNIVDKPI

-158 PVGNQPKNIEE
+158 PIGDQPKNIEQ
-169 ITKNM
+169 ITKDM
-174 AIRYIDDPL
+174 ARRYAEDPL

-209 TTGSRT
+209 VTGSRT

-229 DARKALLGEEIPL
+229 DARKALLNEEIPL

-254 QDLLDKIPMI
+254 QDLINKLSMAETSK
-264 LAAKREKEFFKSH
+264 KEREFFKSH
-277 PVYKNMPQGY
+277 PVYRNLPAGH
-287 LGTDLLIN
+287 LGTDVLIN

-301 FRIIRENLPRIVKA
+301 FRIIRENLPIIIKA
-315 INDRVK
+315 INDRLK
-321 TAEEEL
+321 QAEEEL
-327 ASLGQPMPTDD
+327 QGLGQPMPTDD
-338 AGKMSMLWNMLNEY
+338 AGKMSMLWNMINEY
-352 CDIFRNVLKGKY
+352 CDIFRNVLQGKY
-364 DNKRLSFLKEEGGF
+364 TNKRLSFLDGEGGF

-392 GDYKATAGYT
+392 GEYKATKGYT

-454 FLSGKILERTFT
+454 FLSGKILEKTFT
-466 RFPQAINDMGDLIS
+466 RFPQAVNDLTDLVT
-480 NYLIEERDKTKYI
+480 NYLIEERDKTKYLI
-493 VDSVVDMEINYLFT
+493 DSVVDMEINYLFT
-507 NDYDYLNNFTTFM
+507 NDYEYLNNFTTFI
-520 PKQAPQPRPV
+520 PKSQRQASSSTG
-530 YNNQQGQPGMG
+530 NNNNTGGAQGQNM
-541 GQGQPGQMPQN
+541 N
-552 NMQGNNMGQG
+552 NNNE
-562 GMGPGMGQ
+562 
-570 MNQDIRPQPP
+570 IRPQPP
-580 VDAKSIFIK
+580 IDAKNIFIK

-607 DSIPKIMGNYLV
+607 DSIPKIMGNYLI
-619 KEIEDNMQI
+619 KEIEENMQL
-628 KLYNKLYNAREMT
+628 KLYNKLYEARDIT
-641 DLLNEPESVAERRK
+641 DLLSEPESVAERRK
-655 ELNEMIKVMRNA
+655 ELNDMIKVMRNA

-684 INDSDIITPSEQK
+684 INDEDITTH
-697 AKEEKAKP
+697 AKKEDAK
-705 KTDPFKNMNMKEPA
+705 KEPP
-719 FKAPAPKPEPVQQP
+719 KA
-733 AAPAQ
+733 
-738 PKPAAS
+738 
-744 QPAKKGYGN
+744 AKADPTKTSKKNFGN
-753 LFGNYK
+753 LFGEKK

>member
-1 MEGPVSLEQEK
+1 MSKDTGDDDK
-12 SDADNVLFK
+12 DNILFK

-85 LCHINSGQPWAIFEE
+85 LCHINSGQPWAVFEE
-100 RKGKKFTDFI
+100 RKGVKFTDFVK
-110 EVRKTIEALTDEVC
+110 VRETIEALTDEVC
-124 KTDKNIVDKPI
+124 KTNKNIIDKPI

-158 PVGNQPKNIEE
+158 PIGDQPKNIEQ
-169 ITKNM
+169 ITKDM
-174 AIRYIDDPL
+174 ARRYVEDPL

-200 GLKLAKEID
+200 GLMLAKDID
-209 TTGSRT
+209 VAGTRT

-229 DARKALLGEEIPL
+229 DAKKVLMNEEIPL

-254 QDLLDKIPMI
+254 QDLNNKISM
-264 LAAKREKEFFKSH
+264 AETQRKEREFFKSH
-277 PVYKNMPQGY
+277 PVYKNLPPGH
-287 LGTDLLIN
+287 LGTEVLIN

-327 ASLGQPMPTDD
+327 QSLGQPMPTDD
-338 AGKMSMLWNMLNEY
+338 AGKMSMLWNMINEY
-352 CDIFRNVLKGKY
+352 CDVFRKVLQGKY
-364 DNKRLSFLKEEGGF
+364 NNKRVNFLEGEGGF

-392 GDYKATAGYT
+392 DNYKATAGYT

-434 LEKLKDPIEECFQNV
+434 LEKLKDPIEECFQEV

-454 FLSGKILERTFT
+454 FLSGKIMEKTFT
-466 RFPQAINDMGDLIS
+466 RFPQAINDMTDLVS
-480 NYLIEERDKTKYI
+480 NYLMEERDKTKYLI
-493 VDSVVDMEINYLFT
+493 DSVVDMEINYLFT
-507 NDYDYLNNFTTFM
+507 NDYDYLNNFTTFI
-520 PKQAPQPRPV
+520 PKQKP
-530 YNNQQGQPGMG
+530 NQNPGGPNDGKG
-541 GQGQPGQMPQN
+541 GN
-552 NMQGNNMGQG
+552 INDNK
-562 GMGPGMGQ
+562 
-570 MNQDIRPQPP
+570 PQPP
-580 VDAKSIFIK
+580 IDAKNIFIN

-619 KEIEDNMQI
+619 KEIEENMQL

-641 DLLNEPESVAERRK
+641 DLLSEPESVAERRK
-655 ELNEMIKVMRNA
+655 ELNDMIKVMKNA
-667 QKIIRRDPDL
+667 QKILRRDPDL

-684 INDSDIITPSEQK
+684 ISDSDITNTTASKKKE
-697 AKEEKAKP
+697 KEEPKKP
-705 KTDPFKNMNMKEPA
+705 EKKETKPPA
-719 FKAPAPKPEPVQQP
+719 EKPKAPAQNPLKPSPG
-733 AAPAQ
+733 ATDD
-738 PKPAAS
+738 KK
-744 QPAKKGYGN
+744 KKGYGN
-753 LFGNYK
+753 LFG

>member
-1 MEGPVSLEQEK
+1 MSKDTGDDK
-12 SDADNVLFK
+12 DNILFK

-85 LCHINSGQPWAIFEE
+85 LCHINSGEPWAIFEE
-100 RKGKKFTDFI
+100 RKGTKFTDFI
-110 EVRKTIEALTDEVC
+110 KVRETIEALTDEVC
-124 KTDKNIVDKPI
+124 KTNKNIIDKPI

-158 PVGNQPKNIEE
+158 PIGDQPKNIEQ
-169 ITKNM
+169 ITKDM
-174 AIRYIDDPL
+174 ARRYAEVPL

-209 TTGSRT
+209 TTGTRT

-229 DARKALLGEEIPL
+229 DARKALMNEEIPL

-254 QDLLDKIPMI
+254 QDLINKLSMAETSRKE
-264 LAAKREKEFFKSH
+264 REFFKSH
-277 PVYKNMPQGY
+277 PAYKNLPPGH
-287 LGTDLLIN
+287 LGTDVLIN

-301 FRIIRENLPRIVKA
+301 FKIIRENLPRIIKA

-327 ASLGQPMPTDD
+327 QGLGQPMPTDD
-338 AGKMSMLWNMLNEY
+338 AGKMSLLWNMINEY
-352 CDIFRNVLKGKY
+352 CDIFRNVLQGKY
-364 DNKRLSFLKEEGGF
+364 NNKRLSFLEGEGGF

-434 LEKLKDPIEECFQNV
+434 LEKLRDPIEECFTNV

-454 FLSGKILERTFT
+454 FLSGKILEKTFT
-466 RFPQAINDMGDLIS
+466 RFPQAINDLTDLVS

-493 VDSVVDMEINYLFT
+493 IDSIVDMEINYLFT
-507 NDYDYLNNFTTFM
+507 NDYEYLNNFTTFI
-520 PKQAPQPRPV
+520 PKHQRPPV
-530 YNNQQGQPGMG
+530 N
-541 GQGQPGQMPQN
+541 N
-552 NMQGNNMGQG
+552 NMGNNPGQGNNNN
-562 GMGPGMGQ
+562 Q
-570 MNQDIRPQPP
+570 MNNEIRPQPP
-580 VDAKSIFIK
+580 MDAKNIFIK

-607 DSIPKIMGNYLV
+607 DSIPKIMGNFLV
-619 KEIEDNMQI
+619 KEIEENMQL

-641 DLLNEPESVAERRK
+641 DLLSEPEHIAERRK
-655 ELNEMIKVMRNA
+655 ELTELIKVMKNA

-684 INDSDIITPSEQK
+684 INDSDITNTQENKKDSK
-697 AKEEKAKP
+697 KKEEP
-705 KTDPFKNMNMKEPA
+705 KQDFSKTMPN
-719 FKAPAPKPEPVQQP
+719 PKSQPE
-733 AAPAQ
+733 Q
-738 PKPAAS
+738 PKPALTKTNS
-744 QPAKKGYGN
+744 TKKAGYGN
-753 LFGNYK
+753 LFG

>member
-1 MEGPVSLEQEK
+1 MSKDTGDDDK
-12 SDADNVLFK
+12 DNVLFK

-85 LCHINSGQPWAIFEE
+85 LCHINSGQPWAVFEE
-100 RKGKKFTDFI
+100 RKGVKFTDFVK
-110 EVRKTIEALTDEVC
+110 VRETIEALTDEVC
-124 KTDKNIVDKPI
+124 KTNKNIIDKPI

-158 PVGNQPKNIEE
+158 PIGDQPKNIEQ
-169 ITKNM
+169 ITKDM
-174 AIRYIDDPL
+174 ARRYVEDPL

-200 GLKLAKEID
+200 GLMLAKDID
-209 TTGSRT
+209 VAGTRT

-229 DARKALLGEEIPL
+229 DAKKVLMNEEIPL

-254 QDLLDKIPMI
+254 QDLNNKISM
-264 LAAKREKEFFKSH
+264 AETQRKEREFFKTH
-277 PVYKNMPQGY
+277 PVYKNLPAGH
-287 LGTDLLIN
+287 LGTEVLIN

-327 ASLGQPMPTDD
+327 QGLGQPMPTDD
-338 AGKMSMLWNMLNEY
+338 AGKMSMLWNMINEY
-352 CDIFRNVLKGKY
+352 CDVFRKVLQGKY
-364 DNKRLSFLKEEGGF
+364 NNKRVNFLEGEGGF

-434 LEKLKDPIEECFQNV
+434 LEKLKDPIEECFQEV

-454 FLSGKILERTFT
+454 FLSGKIMEKTFT
-466 RFPQAINDMGDLIS
+466 RFPQAINDMTDLVS
-480 NYLIEERDKTKYI
+480 NYLMEERDKTKYLI
-493 VDSVVDMEINYLFT
+493 DSVVDMEINYLFT
-507 NDYDYLNNFTTFM
+507 NDYDYLNNFTTFI
-520 PKQAPQPRPV
+520 PKQTRQSQV
-530 YNNQQGQPGMG
+530 MNDNKGDGKG
-541 GQGQPGQMPQN
+541 
-552 NMQGNNMGQG
+552 GNN
-562 GMGPGMGQ
+562 
-570 MNQDIRPQPP
+570 NLNNEIKPQPP
-580 VDAKSIFIK
+580 IDAKNIFIN

-619 KEIEDNMQI
+619 KEIEENMQL

-641 DLLNEPESVAERRK
+641 DLLSEPESVAERRK
-655 ELNEMIKVMRNA
+655 ELNDMIKVMRNA
-667 QKIIRRDPDL
+667 QKILRRDPDL

-684 INDSDIITPSEQK
+684 ISDNDITSTQASK
-697 AKEEKAKP
+697 KKEEPKKIEKKDSKPAEKPKAPPAKP
-705 KTDPFKNMNMKEPA
+705 S
-719 FKAPAPKPEPVQQP
+719 PAPEGDK
-733 AAPAQ
+733 
-738 PKPAAS
+738 K
-744 QPAKKGYGN
+744 KKGYGN
-753 LFGNYK
+753 LFG

>member
-1 MEGPVSLEQEK
+1 MSKDTGEDEK
-12 SDADNVLFK
+12 DNVLFK

-100 RKGKKFTDFI
+100 RKGVKFTDFVK
-110 EVRKTIEALTDEVC
+110 VRETIEALTDEVC
-124 KTDKNIVDKPI
+124 KTNKNIIDKPI

-158 PVGNQPKNIEE
+158 PIGDQPKNIEQ
-169 ITKNM
+169 ITKDM
-174 AIRYIDDPL
+174 ARRYVEDPL

-200 GLKLAKEID
+200 GLMLAKEID
-209 TTGSRT
+209 VSGTRT

-229 DARKALLGEEIPL
+229 DAKKVLMNEEIPL

-254 QDLLDKIPMI
+254 QDLNNKISM
-264 LAAKREKEFFKSH
+264 AETQRKEREFFKSH
-277 PVYKNMPQGY
+277 PVYKNLPAGH
-287 LGTDLLIN
+287 LGTEVLIN

-327 ASLGQPMPTDD
+327 QSLGQPMPTDD
-338 AGKMSMLWNMLNEY
+338 AGKMSMLWNMINEY
-352 CDIFRNVLKGKY
+352 CDVFRKVLQGKY
-364 DNKRLSFLKEEGGF
+364 NNKRVNFLEGEGGF

-392 GDYKATAGYT
+392 ENYKATAGYT

-434 LEKLKDPIEECFQNV
+434 LEKLKDPIEECFQEV

-454 FLSGKILERTFT
+454 FLSGKIMEKTFT
-466 RFPQAINDMGDLIS
+466 RFPQAINDMTDLVS
-480 NYLIEERDKTKYI
+480 NYLMEERDKTKYLI
-493 VDSVVDMEINYLFT
+493 DSVVDMEINYLFT
-507 NDYDYLNNFTTFM
+507 NDYDYLNNFTTFI
-520 PKQAPQPRPV
+520 PKQKP
-530 YNNQQGQPGMG
+530 N
-541 GQGQPGQMPQN
+541 
-552 NMQGNNMGQG
+552 QGNSSNDGKG
-562 GMGPGMGQ
+562 G
-570 MNQDIRPQPP
+570 NNNIDNKPQPP
-580 VDAKSIFIK
+580 IDAKNIFIN

-619 KEIEDNMQI
+619 KEIEENMQL

-641 DLLNEPESVAERRK
+641 DLLSEPESVAERRK
-655 ELNEMIKVMRNA
+655 ELNDMIKVMRNA
-667 QKIIRRDPDL
+667 QKILRRDPDL

-684 INDSDIITPSEQK
+684 ISDSDITNTTASK
-697 AKEEKAKP
+697 KKEEQPKKIEKKESKPVVEKP
-705 KTDPFKNMNMKEPA
+705 KVPP
-719 FKAPAPKPEPVQQP
+719 PKPSP
-733 AAPAQ
+733 AADD
-738 PKPAAS
+738 KK
-744 QPAKKGYGN
+744 KKGYGN
-753 LFGNYK
+753 LFG